1 MMLRAV
7 EHRGSKVLAVPKGGY
22 AILPIPLY
30 PYTDGMK

>member
-7 EHRGSKVLAVPKGGY
+7 EHRGSKVLAIPKGGY
-22 AILPIPLY
+22 AIPPIPLY